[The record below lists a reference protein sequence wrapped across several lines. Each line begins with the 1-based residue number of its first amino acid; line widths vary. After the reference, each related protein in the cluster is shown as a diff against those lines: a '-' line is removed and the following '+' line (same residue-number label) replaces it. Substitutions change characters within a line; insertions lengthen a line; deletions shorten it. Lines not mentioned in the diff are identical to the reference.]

1 MSRTGTKNASI
12 RWSQHMVAL
21 EFDIDDHTVGKKLRA
36 INAIPADDGCFSTK
50 QIIEALFGDQDVEL
64 VRARIKDTNASAFMK
79 EMKADNLLRN
89 NIPAAMVEKV
99 WADYIRDLKEKIQ
112 QSSLSLG
119 ERNELLKDLGS
130 IPVDKYFEDL
140 KNEEASDEKE
150 VD

>member
-1 MSRTGTKNASI
+1 MARTGVKNAGI

-21 EFDIDDHTVGKKLRA
+21 EFDVDDHTVGKKLRA
-36 INAIPADDGCFSTK
+36 INAIPAEDGYFSTK

-79 EMKADNLLRN
+79 EMKTDNLLRN
-89 NIPAAMVEKV
+89 NIPASMVEKV

-130 IPVDKYFEDL
+130 IPVNKYFEDL
-140 KNEEASDEKE
+140 KNEEVESEDEE
-150 VD
+150 

>member
-1 MSRTGTKNASI
+1 MSRTGTKNAGI

-21 EFDIDDHTVGKKLRA
+21 EFDVDDHTVGKKLRA
-36 INAIPADDGCFSTK
+36 INAIPAEDGYFSTK

-79 EMKADNLLRN
+79 EMKTDNLLRN
-89 NIPAAMVEKV
+89 NIPALMVEKV

-130 IPVDKYFEDL
+130 IPVNKYFEDL
-140 KNEEASDEKE
+140 KNEEAADEE

>member
-1 MSRTGTKNASI
+1 MRTGTPNTAL

-21 EFDIDDHTVGKKLRA
+21 EFDVDDHTVGKKLRA
-36 INAIPADDGCFSTK
+36 INAIPAEDGYFSTK

-79 EMKADNLLRN
+79 EMKTDNLLRN

-130 IPVDKYFEDL
+130 IPVSKYFEDL
-140 KNEEASDEKE
+140 KNEETADEE
-150 VD
+150 EMD

>member
-1 MSRTGTKNASI
+1 MRTGTPNTAL
-12 RWSQHMVAL
+12 RWNQHMVAL
-21 EFDIDDHTVGKKLRA
+21 EFDVDDHTVGKKLRA
-36 INAIPADDGCFSTK
+36 INAIPAEDGCFSTK

-79 EMKADNLLRN
+79 EMKTDNLLRN

-130 IPVDKYFEDL
+130 IPVSKYFEDL
-140 KNEEASDEKE
+140 KNEEAESEDEE
-150 VD
+150 